1 MNRKVIQIKNSGFT
15 LMEAIIALA
24 LVVLLGLV
32 AIPGTAAL
40 KRSLKS
46 TEMEAGARLL
56 FIAAQNRLTVMR
68 SAGTL
73 EQVDPLADPDLIADG
88 LADWIPIDQ
97 MPADYDDNE
106 SSWDGQTLCVVVNRS
121 SDGSPA
127 PGKTVTD
134 ILIPPGAADPAIRDQ
149 YYAIEY
155 NPSNGSVHGVF
166 FSDAYFDYAAVQG
179 TDRTR
184 EQLDSITDQ
193 PVTGYY
199 GGSADILPDVENV
212 DSSVSDFTLENQE
225 RLQIRIEPSPAAS
238 YRLTIEDRNEPASY
252 ASSTYTFSGSQSEF
266 AEYPNMTLESATGHI
281 LITLDRLQT
290 GHHFQELFLPDGGKP
305 AILPGADLRIT
316 LTAEETSDGN
326 LMIPSTTTKVV
337 NSLFASRAGDE
348 VFLSSA
354 RHLQNLDRN
363 LSNVSGITKA
373 TVQTDIDWAF
383 SDAIIFVPISNG
395 TLTDFNGGGNS
406 ISNLS
411 IATNGEYSGLFGV
424 FGSAAS
430 PGSITGVKLTDPTIN
445 GGNADFA
452 GALAGFVSH
461 TVISN
466 SSVFALTSNG
476 NLSAGAATAVGGLV
490 GKSENS
496 SYSYCF
502 AALKTMTVNLAG
514 NSGAGGFAGTS
525 TSDTIEH
532 CYANTTEITVN
543 TSGSN
548 VYSGGFIGRS
558 NSNISFSYACG
569 NIKQTNGTAVTGF
582 TYAPSGNISNCY
594 SATTFDGTTG
604 SSYGFSNRADG
615 GCSYFSGSNPTYTSA
630 ISGITARSIDELQAT
645 YSTGPWRVPT
655 IATTKPYSLDL
666 AGQAYPIA
674 LVGTLAHYGNW
685 PIETPGGGLV
695 EIGDTEIFR
704 PDEEIPGGQA
714 MIFKDDEY
722 VFLTADD
729 LTNGQIVVDDV
740 LMGGSLY
747 VPEETGDLIITSNKT
762 VDWVVEGDIV
772 LQTNIYAS
780 SNLAVSM
787 VSHNGDIILDGINI
801 SGFENK
807 PNPYISSITAENGG
821 IQAIGTT
828 IATKS
833 DGSGVLSL
841 ISRDDINIS
850 NATITSA
857 GDYGVRIVS
866 SEGSVIA
873 SESHIESTGGGSDST
888 IEIEAAQSL
897 NLDKATID
905 AKVDIT
911 ITAGESISARSANIE
926 NTAYGKPISITS
938 NGSGIDL
945 SSLATPEAQTSVSSS
960 RDSVYLTSENDIAIV
975 SATISAST
983 GWGMKLQFEST
994 GTDSILWVNNATVS
1008 GRERSAY
1015 HFTIA
1020 GTLSGGTITVFP

>member
-1 MNRKVIQIKNSGFT
+1 
-15 LMEAIIALA
+15 MEAIIALA
-24 LVVLLGLV
+24 LVVILGLV

-73 EQVDPLADPDLIADG
+73 GQVDPLADPDLIADG

-127 PGKTVTD
+127 PGKAVTD
-134 ILIPPGAADPAIRDQ
+134 ILIPLGAADPAIRDQ

-166 FSDAYFDYAAVQG
+166 FSDAYFDYSAVQG

-199 GGSADILPDVENV
+199 GGSADIFPDVGNV

-252 ASSTYTFSGSQSEF
+252 ASYTYTFSGSQSEF
-266 AEYPNMTLESATGHI
+266 AEYPNITLESATGHI

-424 FGSAAS
+424 FG
-430 PGSITGVKLTDPTIN
+430 
-445 GGNADFA
+445 
-452 GALAGFVSH
+452 
-461 TVISN
+461 
-466 SSVFALTSNG
+466 
-476 NLSAGAATAVGGLV
+476 
-490 GKSENS
+490 
-496 SYSYCF
+496 
-502 AALKTMTVNLAG
+502 
-514 NSGAGGFAGTS
+514 
-525 TSDTIEH
+525 
-532 CYANTTEITVN
+532 
-543 TSGSN
+543 
-548 VYSGGFIGRS
+548 
-558 NSNISFSYACG
+558 
-569 NIKQTNGTAVTGF
+569 
-582 TYAPSGNISNCY
+582 
-594 SATTFDGTTG
+594 
-604 SSYGFSNRADG
+604 
-615 GCSYFSGSNPTYTSA
+615 
-630 ISGITARSIDELQAT
+630 
-645 YSTGPWRVPT
+645 
-655 IATTKPYSLDL
+655 
-666 AGQAYPIA
+666 
-674 LVGTLAHYGNW
+674 
-685 PIETPGGGLV
+685 
-695 EIGDTEIFR
+695 
-704 PDEEIPGGQA
+704 
-714 MIFKDDEY
+714 
-722 VFLTADD
+722 
-729 LTNGQIVVDDV
+729 
-740 LMGGSLY
+740 
-747 VPEETGDLIITSNKT
+747 
-762 VDWVVEGDIV
+762 
-772 LQTNIYAS
+772 
-780 SNLAVSM
+780 
-787 VSHNGDIILDGINI
+787 
-801 SGFENK
+801 
-807 PNPYISSITAENGG
+807 
-821 IQAIGTT
+821 
-828 IATKS
+828 
-833 DGSGVLSL
+833 
-841 ISRDDINIS
+841 
-850 NATITSA
+850 
-857 GDYGVRIVS
+857 
-866 SEGSVIA
+866 
-873 SESHIESTGGGSDST
+873 
-888 IEIEAAQSL
+888 
-897 NLDKATID
+897 
-905 AKVDIT
+905 
-911 ITAGESISARSANIE
+911 
-926 NTAYGKPISITS
+926 
-938 NGSGIDL
+938 
-945 SSLATPEAQTSVSSS
+945 
-960 RDSVYLTSENDIAIV
+960 
-975 SATISAST
+975 
-983 GWGMKLQFEST
+983 
-994 GTDSILWVNNATVS
+994 
-1008 GRERSAY
+1008 
-1015 HFTIA
+1015 
-1020 GTLSGGTITVFP
+1020 